1 MVDVVKSGTAVAF
14 TVTPGEGGYPKT
26 ATSVGLSVLI
36 DGARVWNSSADVS
49 FEDAQANGLAFP
61 AEAITTKKVRD
72 FLVLAMEFKGAEGL
86 EGSSMLYHELVVESD
101 VLLRKGFNSF
111 ASRGDL
117 VLEAFNI
124 ANIDDFKSAS
134 QQEQTAAL
142 ISAYYNIGKV
152 KVDFLPP
159 RVRRYLQV
167 DQSLLDAPLWGV
179 GYANPIEGVKT
190 TLMLKPELYEK
201 LLPGQLTQLM
211 RAQIVEANHL
221 LGGDVVERQR
231 LSGLL
236 SMGAGESTYMYRT
249 SKPLELP
256 INKRTA
262 IELTG
267 IITYALHLG

>member
-1 MVDVVKSGTAVAF
+1 MVDVVKAGTAVRFA
-14 TVTPGEGGYPKT
+14 VTPGEGEYPVS
-26 ATSVGLSVLI
+26 ASSIGLSVLV
-36 DGARVWNSSADVS
+36 DGSPTWTSSADIGY
-49 FEDAQANGLAFP
+49 EDAQQNGVTFP
-61 AEAITTKKVRD
+61 AEAITTSKTREFLILSLTFRD
-72 FLVLAMEFKGAEGL
+72 ADGYALGNLFN
-86 EGSSMLYHELVVESD
+86 ELVVESD

>member
-61 AEAITTKKVRD
+61 AEAITTEKVRD